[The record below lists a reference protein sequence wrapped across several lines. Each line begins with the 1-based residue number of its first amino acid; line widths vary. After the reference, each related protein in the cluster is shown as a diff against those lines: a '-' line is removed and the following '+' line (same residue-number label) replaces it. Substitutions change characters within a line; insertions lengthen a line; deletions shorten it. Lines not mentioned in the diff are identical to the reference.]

1 LKNVNNY
8 SVLNLRPTIVID
20 NEGLEAIK
28 HIVSIAP
35 QEAQWFHTV
44 EPVEYKQSPGEIFL
58 YLSTKLYIPKQNTSA
73 AQVDSNASMMI
84 EFYNEL
90 KTDYQDQEIINQK
103 LSSMTCWCHSH
114 VNMNP
119 SPSGQDDLQFNS
131 FINDSQKQNLNKW
144 QIMLIFNKKDQF
156 YSRVYDPTTG
166 LIFEGVDIISENNY
180 DFNYINQAAKTK
192 FLKPKVKNFFGKKAT
207 WSKTNKTSHANN
219 YLEDRFFSSLKSLEK
234 DILAPSSDTR
244 VHDYFED
251 PDTIEIAE
259 NLIDDVYHS
268 FYPDLSHQHLLPIL
282 PKNKTPEQVFKDIEL
297 CLQEDELVW
306 LSFICKNKEAN
317 IKNIFTPNQVQSYLN
332 RYPDKP
338 KEYICKYLEASYDT
352 LSGLKEKFLKVIAVS
367 KCEFSTQVKEL
378 F

>member
-1 LKNVNNY
+1 MKNVKNY
-8 SVLNLRPTIVID
+8 GVLNVRPTIVID

-44 EPVEYKQSPGEIFL
+44 EPVEYRQSPGEVFL
-58 YLSTKLYIPKQNTSA
+58 HLSTKLYIPKQNTSA
-73 AQVDSNASMMI
+73 AQVDSTSTMMI
-84 EFYNEL
+84 EFYKEL
-90 KTDYQDQEIINQK
+90 VEEYEDQEVVNEK

-114 VNMNP
+114 VNMHP
-119 SPSGQDDLQFNS
+119 SPSNQDDLQFNG
-131 FINDSQKQNLNKW
+131 FLDSSIKQNMHKW

-166 LIFEGVDIISENNY
+166 LIFEGVDIISQNDY
-180 DFNYINQAAKTK
+180 DFKYINQAAKTK

-207 WSKTNKTSHANN
+207 WGKTNKTSHSNN
-219 YLEDRFFSSLKSLEK
+219 YLEDRFFASLKSLEE
-234 DILAPSSDTR
+234 DILTPSTETVPYDYLEDPSS
-244 VHDYFED
+244 
-251 PDTIEIAE
+251 IEIAE
-259 NLIDDVYHS
+259 NLIDDVYHA

-282 PKNKTPEQVFKDIEL
+282 PKNKTPQQVFKDIEL
-297 CLQEDELVW
+297 SLQEDELVW

-332 RYPDKP
+332 RYPGKP
-338 KEYICKYLEASYDT
+338 KEYICKYLETSHDT
-352 LSGLKEKFLKVIAVS
+352 LSCLKEKFLKVIAVS